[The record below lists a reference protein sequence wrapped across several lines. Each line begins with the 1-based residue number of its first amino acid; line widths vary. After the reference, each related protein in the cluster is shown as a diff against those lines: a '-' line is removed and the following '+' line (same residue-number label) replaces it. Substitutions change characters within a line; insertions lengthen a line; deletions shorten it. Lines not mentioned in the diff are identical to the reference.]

1 MARPVRRHARGRP
14 GHRCP
19 RDPRLSISASCE
31 RGQGRGTAAIQAVTL
46 PSPRR
51 PDKAPRIGTAV
62 SATPTLNSSKGCT
75 RARGS
80 RLPRADIRRI
90 WLNPV
95 AATRAPA
102 RPARTRRDRWA
113 PGYLRAR
120 HPEIAG
126 GSVHHVQAVSS
137 RVIPSRCR
145 AARSLLLLRALL
157 QRPIRKR
164 PSPHWER
171 ALSCGN

>member
-102 RPARTRRDRWA
+102 RPPRPGCLIPCHPVSLPGGTEPVATTRLTTA
-113 PGYLRAR
+113 PDT
-120 HPEIAG
+120 
-126 GSVHHVQAVSS
+126 Q
-137 RVIPSRCR
+137 
-145 AARSLLLLRALL
+145 
-157 QRPIRKR
+157 K
-164 PSPHWER
+164 
-171 ALSCGN
+171 ALSPLGKGLELRKLVAGAGFEPATSGL